1 MSTCRAPRAQ
11 KLVSAL
17 TFCTGFALA
26 SALGAGDVRADSLEA
41 IFHEGNQAFA
51 EGDYQHAVQLY
62 QRLVDAG
69 VRDPDVYLNLGLA
82 HARNAEL
89 GSAVLAFE
97 KTLRLRP
104 SDEGAS
110 TALSLARAAVGKRR
124 AERHGEATV
133 ETQPPLSEALVRPFT
148 QDLLALALL
157 ICDIG
162 LFGCLGM
169 RLRASDETTRTG
181 LALAATLFGLA
192 LSGAAAGLLIKR
204 GVQEGE
210 PAIVL
215 RDSAE
220 LREAP
225 DPRARVR
232 GRAAEAGSARILA
245 RDGGFAQVRTTA
257 GQVGWIANSDVG
269 SIAD

>member
-1 MSTCRAPRAQ
+1 MKIARIRRFMRA
-11 KLVSAL
+11 
-17 TFCTGFALA
+17 FALGTGLLMA
-26 SALGAGDVRADSLEA
+26 SALSARHARADSLDA
-41 IFHEGNQAFA
+41 IFQEGNQAFA
-51 EGDYQHAVQLY
+51 QGDYPHAVQLY

-82 HARNAEL
+82 HARNSEL
-89 GSAVLAFE
+89 GPAVLAFE
-97 KTLRLRP
+97 KSLRLRP
-104 SDEGAS
+104 SDESAS
-110 TALSLARAAVGKRR
+110 TALGLARAAVGKRR

-148 QDLLALALL
+148 QNTLSLALL

-169 RLRASDETTRTG
+169 RLRARDETTRTG

-192 LSGAAAGLLIKR
+192 LSAVAAGLLIKR
-204 GVQEGE
+204 DSLQEGE

-225 DPRARVR
+225 DPRALVR
-232 GRAAEAGSARILA
+232 ARAAEAGSTRILA
-245 RDGGFAQVRTTA
+245 RDGGFAQVRTAA
-257 GQVGWIANSDVG
+257 GQVGWIANTDVG
-269 SIAD
+269 SIID